1 MDRERRL
8 IPAHQLRLGQQV
20 FVEPQHADMPRG
32 RKLDALDAGGQ
43 FVQVDDY
50 IHGCVARGALLAF
63 DRAMTPQELARAAD
77 VRAAQ
82 GRSGSAEE
90 GVGDAS

>member
-8 IPAHQLRLGQQV
+8 IPAHQLRTGQQV
-20 FVEPQHADMPRG
+20 FVEPQHAEMPRG
-32 RKLDALDAGGQ
+32 RKLDALEAVGQ
-43 FVQVDDY
+43 LVLVDDY

-63 DRAMTPQELARAAD
+63 DRALNPQELARMAE

-82 GRSGSAEE
+82 NARPIEE
-90 GVGDAS
+90 GVDDAS

>member
-8 IPAHQLRLGQQV
+8 IPAHQLRAGQQV

-32 RKLDALDAGGQ
+32 RKLDALEAVGQ
-43 FVQVDDY
+43 LVLVDDS

-63 DRAMTPQELARAAD
+63 DRALNPQELARMAE

-82 GRSGSAEE
+82 NARPIEE
-90 GVGDAS
+90 GVDDAS